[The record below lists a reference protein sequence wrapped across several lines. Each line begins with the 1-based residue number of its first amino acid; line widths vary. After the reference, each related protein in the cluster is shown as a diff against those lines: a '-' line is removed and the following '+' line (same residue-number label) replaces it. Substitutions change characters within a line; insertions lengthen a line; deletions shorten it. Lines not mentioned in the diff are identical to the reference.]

1 MIITLSHWRG
11 KMNPNLKASFILL
24 VACVAYTLIMYHPVI
39 IASFDDEQFVDGEVF
54 TPVNGSYDFR
64 KFTLTS
70 SNTSNYTTDIC
81 CSGYA
86 QLVDDAGNSTINVI
100 EWDKMT
106 YAWRQMENESI
117 TKEFERPSRMVDGVK
132 VIDVIV
138 FSKYTLYAAPYY
150 DGETN
155 TLIYIATPSE
165 AETVKM
171 INTLEFRR

>member
-1 MIITLSHWRG
+1 
-11 KMNPNLKASFILL
+11 MNPYIKVILAFL
-24 VACVAYTLIMYHPVI
+24 GICLIYTLIMYHPVI

-86 QLVDDAGNSTINVI
+86 QLVDDAGNSTINVL

-106 YAWRQMENESI
+106 YAWRQMQNESLMS
-117 TKEFERPSRMVDGVK
+117 ELERPSHTVDGVQI
-132 VIDVIV
+132 IDVVV
-138 FSKYTLYAAPYY
+138 FSKYTLYASPVY
-150 DGETN
+150 DSKTN
-155 TLIYIATPSE
+155 TLIYIATPSVE
-165 AETVKM
+165 DTVEMVK
-171 INTLEFRR
+171 TLKFKE